1 MIPLNEL
8 FEKLENSKKFNAI
21 LMKNAAIRLRSLS
34 SEIEVLKRILSK
46 KDKLEVENER
56 LKNVIN
62 EMNERLNKKNFK
74 KISAPQ

>member
-8 FEKLENSKKFNAI
+8 LEKLENSKKFNAN

-46 KDKLEVENER
+46 KDKLETENEC
-56 LKNVIN
+56 LKKVIY
-62 EMNERLNKKNFK
+62 EMNNRLDKKNFK